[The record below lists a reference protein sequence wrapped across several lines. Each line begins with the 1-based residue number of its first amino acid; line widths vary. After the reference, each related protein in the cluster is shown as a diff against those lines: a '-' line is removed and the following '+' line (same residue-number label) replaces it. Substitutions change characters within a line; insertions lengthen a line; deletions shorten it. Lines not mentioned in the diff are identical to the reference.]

1 MRIALVTEGTYPTRT
16 GGVSTWCD
24 QMVRGLPEHDWV
36 VVGLTATSAEQAV
49 WPAPD
54 SVSRVILHPMWGPL
68 PAPARWS
75 RRNADFRRRLQEML
89 YLLWDAALAPDGENA
104 VAQAATALRGIVDLA
119 TTTRL
124 EPLLAAEGSTAALLR
139 AWRDRCPDSPPLTVG
154 EAVSAAAILDRT
166 LAVVD
171 VNVGDVDLVH
181 ASGNGAPALIG
192 LAARWRQGSPLL
204 VSEHGVYLRE
214 RYLALSDDG
223 FSWAERRAL
232 TAVTRR
238 MCEVVY
244 REATAVL
251 PVSDFNRRWV
261 ERLGA
266 APDRVVTIRNGVQPD
281 RYEPVSGE
289 PAEPTLSWVGRIDPL
304 KDLHTLVR
312 AFGLVRDRVPTA
324 RLRLFGPV
332 PEGNE
337 SYRDSVVDLVAELG
351 LDEAV
356 TFEGPVDGSRT
367 AIATGSVVVLSSVS
381 EGLPFTVIE
390 AMMCGRPTVSTDVG
404 GVAECLDSARRAG
417 VVVPASNPEAFA
429 DACVD
434 LLRDPERRREMGA
447 AARRHA
453 LEHGTLDR
461 AIEAYRAVYRTASG
475 QVPSPHVVPAPRV
488 AGADVPHLI
497 TAGISRHGSGLVGV
511 PR

>member
-24 QMVRGLPEHDWV
+24 QMVRGMPEHEWT
-36 VVGLTATSAEQAV
+36 VVGLTATRAEQAV
-49 WPAPD
+49 WPMPD
-54 SVSRVILHPMWGPL
+54 SVGRVVLHPMWGPL

-75 RRNADFRRRLQEML
+75 RRNAGYRRELQELL
-89 YLLWDAALAPDGENA
+89 YLLWDAALAPDGEDA
-104 VAQAATALRGIVDLA
+104 VTRATIALRGIVDLA
-119 TTTRL
+119 ATARL
-124 EPLLAAEGSTAALLR
+124 EPLLAAEGSTVALLR
-139 AWRDRCPDSPPLTVG
+139 AWRDRCTDSPPLTVG
-154 EAVSAAAILDRT
+154 DAVSAATILDRT

-171 VNVGDVDLVH
+171 VTVGEVDLVH

-192 LAARWRQGSPLL
+192 LATHWRQGSPLL

-223 FSWAERRAL
+223 FTWPERRAL

-244 REATAVL
+244 READAVL

-266 APDRVVTIRNGVQPD
+266 APERVVTIRNGVQPE
-281 RYEPVSGE
+281 RYEPITDE
-289 PAEPTLSWVGRIDPL
+289 PAVPTLSWVGRIDPL

-312 AFGLVRDRVPTA
+312 AFGLVRAEVPAA

-332 PEGNE
+332 PAGNE
-337 SYRDSVVDLVAELG
+337 TYRDSVVELVAELG
-351 LDEAV
+351 LDDV
-356 TFEGPVDGSRT
+356 VSFEGPVDSSRP
-367 AIATGSVVVLSSVS
+367 AIAAGSVVVLSSVS
-381 EGLPFTVIE
+381 EGLPFTVVE

-404 GVAECLDSARRAG
+404 GVVECLDDERHAG
-417 VVVPASNPEAFA
+417 IVVPSGDPEAFA
-429 DACVD
+429 EACVD

-461 AIEAYRAVYRTASG
+461 AIEAYRSAYRTASG
-475 QVPSPHVVPAPRV
+475 SAPSAGSLPVPRGSEEDQPNFVV
-488 AGADVPHLI
+488 AG
-497 TAGISRHGSGLVGV
+497 SFWHGSDLVGV
-511 PR
+511 RP